1 MVSYMHES
9 FFIHSLLQG
18 CHLHVVVGDILA
30 ACCNIYGGFHVDK
43 NKHDWEIISFC
54 TVIPD
59 KMGLEDD
66 SNIIFL
72 ISHRKH

>member
-1 MVSYMHES
+1 MWWLVI
-9 FFIHSLLQG
+9 FKQ
-18 CHLHVVVGDILA
+18 HVAIF
-30 ACCNIYGGFHVDK
+30 GGFHVDK
-43 NKHDWEIISFC
+43 NKHGQEIISFC

-66 SNIIFL
+66 SKITFL